1 MPIYRDMDE
10 VGAAPNVVQDQ
21 QSLRRRHDA
30 LANLASATDGIAV
43 TNSNDLDAGLRR
55 IADDL
60 THTCIGYYST
70 NAKLDGRFRTIAVR
84 VKRPG
89 VEIRARRGYRAPTEA
104 EVASARRAAAPPAAT
119 TAVNAVA
126 SAVTALT
133 RVRPDARFR
142 MHAIP
147 VRGTDGGPV
156 TTVWVAG
163 ELPPSQQGWAQ
174 GGTVVLDITG
184 AGASGG
190 VQVTLKPGE
199 RAFLTPIPVQG
210 AAASSI
216 PYSIDVRGRLTSP
229 IPR

>member
-1 MPIYRDMDE
+1 M
-10 VGAAPNVVQDQ
+10 
-21 QSLRRRHDA
+21 
-30 LANLASATDGIAV
+30 ANLASATDGIAV
-43 TNSNDLDAGLRR
+43 MNSNDLDAGLRR

-60 THTCIGYYST
+60 SSYYLLGYYST
-70 NAKLDGRFRTIAVR
+70 NAKLDGRFRTITVR

-104 EVASARRAAAPPAAT
+104 EVAAARPAAAPPATA

-126 SAVTALT
+126 SAVAALT

-147 VRGTDGGPV
+147 VRSTDAGAV

-163 ELPPSQQGWAQ
+163 ELPPSQQGWGQ
-174 GGTVVLDITG
+174 GGTAVLDITG

-190 VQVTLKPGE
+190 AQVTLKPGE
-199 RAFLTPIPVQG
+199 RAFLTSIPVQG
-210 AAASSI
+210 AADDLQSMSAGGSR
-216 PYSIDVRGRLTSP
+216 VP